1 MKIRGKIKNPL
12 NESIK
17 YINNYL
23 NKKSMVF
30 LITDMQGLD
39 TLDEDLIKFLTYRN
53 DVMIIQVEDV
63 SLFEKKSYD
72 LEKKRYFASMLLH
85 KKKLAELEAQEKD
98 KVFRECENKLIRNK
112 VAMVTI
118 EKNEEIA
125 PKIIE
130 LLEKNRNMD

>member
-1 MKIRGKIKNPL
+1 MENLNNALTFIR
-12 NESIK
+12 
-17 YINNYL
+17 
-23 NKKSMVF
+23 
-30 LITDMQGLD
+30 
-39 TLDEDLIKFLTYRN
+39 
-53 DVMIIQVEDV
+53 
-63 SLFEKKSYD
+63 EKKSKKLNLD

-85 KKKLAELEAQEKD
+85 KKKLADLEKAEKD
-98 KVFRECENKLIRNK
+98 KVFHECENKLMRNK

>member
-1 MKIRGKIKNPL
+1 MILFI
-12 NESIK
+12 
-17 YINNYL
+17 
-23 NKKSMVF
+23 
-30 LITDMQGLD
+30 ITDIVGLED
-39 TLDEDLIKFLTYRN
+39 IDDDLLKTLSFRN
-53 DVMIIQVEDV
+53 DVMVINIKDID
-63 SLFEKKSYD
+63 LFEKKSYD